1 MNNKWFRMIDVTG
14 IPVCLLRLVQ
24 LYYYENGV
32 AYLYMLF
39 AKRKKKRAI
48 VSEQRN
54 KHDRNISY
62 PLREIAYFSKNI
74 NSKLY
79 PLPIANKIKT
89 KGLLKEYI
97 EIYP

>member
-1 MNNKWFRMIDVTG
+1 MIDVTG

-24 LYYYENGV
+24 LSYYENGV

-62 PLREIAYFSKNI
+62 P
-74 NSKLY
+74 
-79 PLPIANKIKT
+79 
-89 KGLLKEYI
+89 
-97 EIYP
+97 

>member
-1 MNNKWFRMIDVTG
+1 MCGARCRHMHKKFKAG
-14 IPVCLLRLVQ
+14 LLSIQ

-48 VSEQRN
+48 VSDQRN

-62 PLREIAYFSKNI
+62 P
-74 NSKLY
+74 
-79 PLPIANKIKT
+79 
-89 KGLLKEYI
+89 
-97 EIYP
+97 